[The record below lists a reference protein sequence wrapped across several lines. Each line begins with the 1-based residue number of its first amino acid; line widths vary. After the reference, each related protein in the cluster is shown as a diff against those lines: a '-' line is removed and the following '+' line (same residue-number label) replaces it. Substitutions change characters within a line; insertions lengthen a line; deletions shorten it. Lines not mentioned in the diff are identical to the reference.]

1 MKCRTLGREVPG
13 LDEKKWKGK
22 RYKVAREGNLL
33 KFRQNTELR
42 EKLLA
47 TGEREL
53 VEASAR
59 DRDWGIGFI
68 FMEAEAHRGEWGDNL
83 LGKALM
89 EVRDILRME
98 EEGDEG
104 TEDPD
109 SHQSG

>member
-1 MKCRTLGREVPG
+1 MKCRMLGREVPVF
-13 LDEKKWKGK
+13 DEKRWKGK
-22 RYKVAREGNLL
+22 RYRIAREGNLL
-33 KFRQNTELR
+33 KFRQNRELK

-59 DRDWGIGFI
+59 DRDWGIGYI
-68 FMEAEAHRGEWGDNL
+68 FMEAVAHRGEWGDNL

-98 EEGDEG
+98 EEGGEG
-104 TEDPD
+104 NEDPD
-109 SHQSG
+109 EHQSG